1 MRAAAIVLLF
11 ASACSGAD
19 QTEFDLAV
27 TPDLAPPPSVLI
39 LGLWQ
44 EPGSGYILRFTADGK
59 QELAATAGELDSNP
73 LLTGTWSIDSTG
85 RRLTFTSATGLCTMA
100 PQLET
105 GSYII
110 TVTPTTLHFTAELDA
125 CPQRLTIDGETWTR
139 PAADDAGA

>member
-27 TPDLAPPPSVLI
+27 RPDLAPPASVLI

-73 LLTGTWSIDSTG
+73 LLTGTWSIDGTG
-85 RRLTFTSATGLCTMA
+85 RLTFTSATGLCTMA
-100 PQLET
+100 PQFET
-105 GSYII
+105 GTYII
-110 TVTPTTLHFTAELDA
+110 AVTPTTLHFTVDRDA
-125 CPQRLTIDGETWTR
+125 CPQRLTIDDETWTR